1 MGWKV
6 RHHIRHLAIMSHLT
20 QKQKQPECVLL
31 TQNRGQNWN
40 YHGQNP
46 KDHISFINNGWEP
59 KYLTTR
65 NIYVLITEL
74 DYSWKGNTAFCYI
87 TNPQIVENENA
98 SVT

>member
-20 QKQKQPECVLL
+20 
-31 TQNRGQNWN
+31 
-40 YHGQNP
+40 QNP

-98 SVT
+98 SIT

>member
-1 MGWKV
+1 
-6 RHHIRHLAIMSHLT
+6 MSHLT
-20 QKQKQPECVLL
+20 
-31 TQNRGQNWN
+31 
-40 YHGQNP
+40 QNP

-98 SVT
+98 SITWSILGINSYDAIYSNSLVLFAC